1 MSSKKKFFLF
11 FFRQENFCN
20 PLWVDLKTAGMWL
33 YYNKD
38 IDF

>member
-1 MSSKKKFFLF
+1 MSSELFKKDKKTFAIHLA
-11 FFRQENFCN
+11 
-20 PLWVDLKTAGMWL
+20 DLKTAGMWL